1 MRRLLPEILSQTGNR
16 TRRIDVLDA
25 RIEELQEQR
34 DAARRKRDAYK
45 EQRDR
50 LRGGGAIFGAV
61 PSGKPSYYMA
71 RQVGLA
77 YLQIPKA
84 ACSTIKAALL
94 HYTNPELYASKID
107 AAESDLPALQALHHE
122 GHLEESEDPG
132 DCLRFTFVR
141 HPFDRFLSFFHNFF
155 VDGVKLQDGA
165 LVDELNEELEPFGLV
180 ATMGFGEF
188 SEAVFGRPY
197 DKQNPHV
204 KRQVDLILGSGE
216 LAVDFIGRLEFL
228 ERDLNRLTAGI
239 DAPPPK
245 LGRLNQ
251 SSHKDWHHSELL
263 GPEVVKKLTEFY
275 RDDLAY
281 FGFSAE
287 H

>member
-1 MRRLLPEILSQTGNR
+1 
-16 TRRIDVLDA
+16 
-25 RIEELQEQR
+25 
-34 DAARRKRDAYK
+34 
-45 EQRDR
+45 
-50 LRGGGAIFGAV
+50 
-61 PSGKPSYYMA
+61 MA
-71 RQVGLA
+71 REVGLA

-94 HYTNPELYASKID
+94 HYTNPELHASRIE

-141 HPFDRFLSFFHNFF
+141 HPFDRFLSFFYNFF

-165 LVDELNEELEPFGLV
+165 LVDELNVELEPFGLQ
-180 ATMGFGEF
+180 ATMGFDEF
-188 SEAVFGRPY
+188 SEVVFSHPY

-204 KRQVDLILGSGE
+204 KRQVDLLLGSGG
-216 LAVDFIGRLEFL
+216 LAVDFVGRLEYL
-228 ERDLNRLTAGI
+228 ERDLGRLTAGI

-251 SSHKDWHHSELL
+251 SSHKDWRHSELL
-263 GPEVVKKLTEFY
+263 GSAVVEKLVEFY

-281 FGFSAE
+281 FGFSSE
-287 H
+287 K